1 MHYGGE
7 VFERPVYQGVEV
19 REKGSGS
26 FGEGVFDA
34 RGDFGVDFAVD
45 EAVLLEGAQCG
56 GEHLLGDVGHGIVD
70 GVEAHA
76 FAVGEG
82 IEYEH

>member
-7 VFERPVYQGVEV
+7 VFERPVYKGVEV
-19 REKGSGS
+19 GEQGSGS
-26 FGEGVFDA
+26 FSEGVFDA
-34 RGDFGVDFAVD
+34 RGHFGVDFAVD
-45 EAVLLEGAQCG
+45 EAVLLQGAQCG
-56 GEHLLGDVGHGIVD
+56 GEHFLGDVGHGVVD

-82 IEYEH
+82 IENEH